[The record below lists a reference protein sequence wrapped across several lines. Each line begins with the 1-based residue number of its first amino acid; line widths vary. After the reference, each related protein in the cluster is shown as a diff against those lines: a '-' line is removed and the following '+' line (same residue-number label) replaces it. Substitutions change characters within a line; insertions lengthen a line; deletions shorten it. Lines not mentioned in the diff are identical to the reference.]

1 MLRVLHG
8 GRVQLF
14 LWNQWHEFRV
24 IAGAQETVHLVS
36 VAQAVAS
43 ITHRP
48 CIERRLASVRVDGFS
63 NVASHLFL
71 VGGAA

>member
-14 LWNQWHEFRV
+14 LWNQRHEFRV

-43 ITHRP
+43 ITRRP
-48 CIERRLASVRVDGFS
+48 CIERRLGSVRVDGFS
-63 NVASHLFL
+63 NAASHLLL

>member
-14 LWNQWHEFRV
+14 LWNQRHEFRV
-24 IAGAQETVHLVS
+24 IAGAQETVHLGS
-36 VAQAVAS
+36 VAKAVAS
-43 ITHRP
+43 ITRRP
-48 CIERRLASVRVDGFS
+48 EIERRLGSVRVDGFS
-63 NVASHLFL
+63 NAASHLLL